1 MRRLQVLDEWI
12 RLGDRLEQ
20 PLVLLASLTHSADE
34 RLRAATKL
42 TIRIWRGVASRR
54 AYARIKAGLLL
65 DETVASEA
73 MSILVS
79 ARRAAMTPPASS

>member
-34 RLRAATKL
+34 RLEGDTPVRYNYPRPL
-42 TIRIWRGVASRR
+42 GLMPDLFVQRPASR
-54 AYARIKAGLLL
+54 L
-65 DETVASEA
+65 S
-73 MSILVS
+73 
-79 ARRAAMTPPASS
+79 P